1 MSAILKLVK
10 QSGNSI
16 YTSSQSESSAPILK
30 VETNIPN
37 VTFTGK
43 KLVWV
48 VRGRRNV
55 SEANLLLR
63 EILRRRIRVQVKTL
77 KTRYL
82 LSLHSRWFVSWFWS
96 ENHHSLIHLGKF
108 YFLLAPVSNELVFS
122 PIVVVT
128 ILTWKRHQLILSN
141 YCKLSSLFHLGKYLN
156 I

>member
-1 MSAILKLVK
+1 M
-10 QSGNSI
+10 
-16 YTSSQSESSAPILK
+16 LK

-82 LSLHSRWFVSWFWS
+82 LSLHSRWFVSWF
-96 ENHHSLIHLGKF
+96 
-108 YFLLAPVSNELVFS
+108 
-122 PIVVVT
+122 
-128 ILTWKRHQLILSN
+128 
-141 YCKLSSLFHLGKYLN
+141 
-156 I
+156 